1 MAAPPSSASPPPPQG
16 GGQPPFG
23 SSPATGPTPNR
34 GFEAAGM
41 QKLGLIIKQLNEIL
55 PMLAPASDAW
65 KATHDALG
73 KLVKAMP
80 DPSSPASDKTN
91 IQQMAMKQA
100 QNAAMAQKMQA
111 GGGQGG
117 APQMPGMQ
125 PQQAEAA

>member
-1 MAAPPSSASPPPPQG
+1 
-16 GGQPPFG
+16 
-23 SSPATGPTPNR
+23 
-34 GFEAAGM
+34 M

-80 DPSSPASDKTN
+80 DPSSQASDKTN

-100 QNAAMAQKMQA
+100 QNAAMAQKMSAQ
-111 GGGQGG
+111 GGG
-117 APQMPGMQ
+117 APPQMPAMQ
-125 PQQAEAA
+125 PQQAQEAA